1 MIRLVFFE
9 IKKLSHRFVLCMVLM
24 LVGASAFSQTVDC
37 SKSVNCANPYC
48 APIAN
53 DAKELGCEC
62 FDAADNDGDG
72 KIDQADP
79 NCATYYGLTFVGQG
93 SDCSITPPGANTPFD
108 LVGPPIVSGQNTA
121 DTQSKVAAADVD
133 GNGVP
138 DILITSKWN
147 AEVRLVA
154 STAQTGIPALGGD
167 SFAPGD
173 VIADFRLS
181 GNAISSQFDNI
192 GCGTVSNL
200 VFEYEVLTADIDGD
214 KRAEVFAVVSNRDGS
229 PKSPPT
235 CFFLVGLKLQAYGAQ
250 GFVLI
255 PGYPVYLGTNRP
267 GIFGIADMDGDDKA
281 EIYLRDRIF
290 AAETG
295 ALLASEGGKL
305 MTNTALWDVNVTAAP
320 VTVDIKSA
328 GADGNVMELIVG
340 PRIYKVPSLTSRN
353 PVSPASLTL
362 WRDMNSLNFDINA
375 DGAPDQYFVKL
386 MNDPVEY
393 GIDTHSSTS
402 IADVDKDGF
411 MDVVVTGALNSSLGR
426 TTVFY
431 WNVQKNTVSGFM
443 TLSSADLGIAPGT
456 EPAGKCPS
464 GASYTN
470 YQNGWIWGTGRVNIG
485 DANGDGKLDFSF
497 IAGSHLYCV
506 TTDAPGTNIIPLWSS
521 PRTINDSRSGVLTVT
536 IYDFNNDGDPEMVY
550 RDSQEL
556 VVIDGATGM
565 TKHWSAICQSH
576 TYTEGPIIA
585 DVNGDGAT
593 DICVPCN
600 RNNSFDICDDI
611 QQQALGEVR
620 LFFSSG
626 NEWLPTRKVWNQP
639 GYHVV
644 NINDDLTLPFPQ
656 LDPAMIFGNAP
667 CANGLPGPQTP
678 LNVFLNQIP
687 FLGADGC
694 PVFPAPDLT
703 FTGDVPNPLCTTDPT
718 LPGCDSDGDGVY
730 DPAVVVIPPICGNL
744 GIQVYFNIIN
754 AGDLPISDV
763 VPVSFFN
770 GDPTTN
776 PNAILLKS
784 TTITIT
790 NLQIDQKYQTP
801 TITFNG
807 PGTVFDLYIVMYNN
821 GAVLPIVLSG
831 GSAKECKISNN
842 MYKVTVTPSPFT
854 AAVEKI
860 RDNVKCVAA
869 DPNVGELRARI
880 YKGTP
885 IAANEVVD
893 YSDYTF
899 QWYYGLDTS
908 NPIPAALGGTNYTIS
923 GLPDGDYSFVATNV
937 SKGCTTTL
945 VSTNIALSITLPAV
959 TINVLSDQTNCS
971 PPNGALEAVV
981 AGGNTGYS
989 FEWFSNANSLGIST
1003 ATASNLIGNNYTVV
1017 VTRNG
1022 CTTTATEVVDDLA
1035 FEPDVTATSTPV
1047 VNCANLASGTVTA
1060 QAVLNGVAQNAADY
1074 TFNWYFHNIG
1084 DGSRGSI
1091 LPAANGTGPTRTGL
1105 AAGWYEVE
1113 TINNA
1118 TQCKSAPF
1126 PIEVKTETVVPEV
1139 TLLELAP
1146 QTSCDPTSP
1155 NGTLQA
1161 TAVIGGVPQDP
1172 SGFTFEWFVGQ
1183 NTLPQ
1188 NAHTSVS
1195 GTNGS
1200 IAENVK
1206 GGGQSYTV
1214 KITTALQCSA
1224 TADAVIQEIINLPVV
1239 TLTLTPNGICD
1250 EVLANK
1256 KYSGAVTANVT
1267 FAGNPVTDFTNY
1279 SFTWYTGSSA
1289 VGTPRTE
1296 TGNSLVDLNTGFYT
1310 VVVSRTD
1317 LKCTAAP
1324 NTGLVGDQRI
1334 IPTITANP
1342 VPSTNCTTAPNG
1354 SMVVTNVTS
1363 GATSGTGAPFV
1374 FAWFNGVDQ
1383 TTLIP
1388 GQTGPTLTGIQ
1399 GGDAVFRT
1407 VRVTNTNDGCRSTN
1421 TQLIVDNSLNPILEL
1436 EADPNSICDPNLTSP
1451 RKEFNGEVRATITNA
1466 AQSQFADPTF
1476 VFAWTNTTT
1485 GTTIADTDA
1494 TISLLNNGSYTGV
1507 VTHQPTGCVSA
1518 PANIDVI
1525 PAKVPL
1531 VIDATANPSTNC
1543 APVTGNGSIVINN
1556 VTAGS
1561 TSGTGAPFVYLWHNG
1576 SDLTTPMV
1584 GQTGSS
1590 IINQQGGVGVFR
1602 TVLVTN
1608 QLDGC
1613 QMTDTKEISDA
1624 RVLPVLQLTPSPNS
1638 ICDPVVANTPF
1649 NGQVMASIPNLAA
1662 IGAPQTFIYEWTD
1675 EETGNVIAGITGPN
1689 LTQRDSSFYSAFVT
1703 HVPTGCKSPVVTAQ
1717 VTPAQVLPVIQA
1729 SAVPSTNCDPTK
1741 ANGLVRVDDVDG
1753 NNSPFTGYTFV
1764 WRSGLTQTGLVI
1776 ANSAVS
1782 PDTLQGAI
1790 GKFYNVLVTNT
1801 GDGCKNT
1808 FAVEVLDAQV
1818 KPVITLSANPNTICD
1833 PAIAGVPVNGSVQQL
1848 SFTYTGGYAG
1858 TQTLRYNWFN
1868 GEYVGAALP
1877 AHTPSTTTAGTITS
1891 LVSGFYSGTV
1901 TIEELG
1907 CTSDVVSI
1915 EVEDNF
1921 FTPPIDITAI
1931 NQTSCD
1937 DLNPNGMLTAT
1948 IDESGIGGSGTEN
1961 SSTLYT
1967 FNWFNQGNPPVMPGS
1982 AVTTTTA
1989 TNGQINRL
1997 VGNVFY
2003 RVETIRL
2010 NTGCTNTETIF
2021 LPEIITYPIV
2031 AAAVSSD
2038 VTRCDLPN
2046 GAVVADVGGV
2056 QNGYT
2061 FFWLNEDGLNQTT
2074 LADDVINNADATNA
2088 NNGQYLNLI
2097 PGVYTV
2103 VARDNA
2109 TSCVSQPVSRQ
2120 VDDNT
2125 NKTDIAIAIDVR
2137 PATCDTGGGE
2147 MTATLTGGD
2156 GPTYDYSWFRG
2167 GPINDNINFFNN
2179 PPVFDPAVSFDQ
2191 SLGAGLTD
2199 NITELS
2205 SAIYTLVV
2213 KDQGNGCSNY
2223 KTIFLPF
2230 LNAHVITP
2238 VVTPSSI
2245 CPYDVG
2251 NGEVEVTVSDLAAGK
2266 TINDYIYRFYS
2277 GENPLAAN
2285 KIGPDIGPG
2294 AGVPNPNTYSALAPG
2309 KYTIEVRQGFAP
2321 NCPVYEVVEV
2331 ESQALAPVIN
2341 LNGALSAN
2349 TSCDTNSADGSAEIA
2364 LSRNPNDV
2372 TTGFTYSLDVTPSP
2386 VGWGGAVV
2394 TGPYVAPNPTAG
2406 APEMVAIN
2414 GLRPDNEVPEY
2425 LVRVTSSNGCVAER
2439 ILSIPNQPAVA
2450 ELVDGD
2456 VISQNALFCD
2466 PLLETNARI
2475 EVLSLAIVNG
2485 PADDLGDYRFDW
2497 YTDPALTVASRV
2509 LSAVGNNTAAKGG
2522 EILSNVGGPLP
2533 SAPVTVGSYY
2543 VVATKVNAGA
2553 TGGVGCFSAPFRT
2566 DILDISVNPTFTLTP
2581 TSNTACDLNFEGAVR
2596 VTVTSPGSVNPLPGL
2611 AYTYDWVVAATAI
2624 TSPATSD
2631 GDGVGADDNFS
2642 GLNDGSYTLEL
2653 KNNASG
2659 CITNGSTTISPAFIP
2674 IIVTNASSLPQI
2686 LCNADGSV
2694 TVTQVEVGPT
2704 TFIRGTNP
2712 EFFSDFSYSWF
2723 RNSPTPTT
2731 DFLTDDANAKI
2742 EVPQLVAGTNGGEYS
2757 SMGAGVYYVQ
2767 AKRTAGAPGS
2777 GCESAPLRV
2786 DVGDLREN
2794 PIAVLS
2800 PSNDTSCETVGG
2812 FEGGI
2817 QVEVTDPGSGPAPL
2831 NYTYDWTTTEP
2842 SVPAD
2847 GAAYSDMES
2856 FTGLKDGDYSVR
2868 ITNNTSGCFVN
2879 AATSILRSSVPVII
2893 ASATTTDQI
2902 ICNPDGSVTVTRIDV
2917 GTTDS
2922 YVPADLEFGH
2932 FEFTWKKA
2940 DPNSAALN
2948 DNLGNPITG
2957 GALLPGT
2964 NAGEYSQLFAD
2975 SYYVTAKRITG
2986 GPGSGCISAPL
2997 RKDIIDLSFDPI
3009 AHLTPQTNTSCD
3021 PTFFEGAIVVDVDDP
3036 GAMPNPAPVPTY
3048 RYSRTSLIN
3057 AVPVVNTGQDGV
3069 ADNFTGL
3076 RDDTYVIRVTNEA
3089 SGCFTD
3095 VSTII
3100 TRSMI
3105 PVTTVEA
3112 LVTDQLICLN
3122 DGRIVVTEVLVGTD
3136 NTRPFTEFNFTWYK
3150 DSPVAGNEIVSAS
3163 GVNRFDLNT
3172 TTMPTI
3178 EAGTYFVKA
3187 KRIAGSPGLGCES
3200 APLRR
3205 DILDKSV
3212 DPDVSFAFTPA
3223 SNCLGGLPNGQLIA
3237 TAVERNG
3244 GTDGNNDGVTDIYNF
3259 TWALNGGALD
3269 PATTETYLNPTSTLD
3284 RAPEGIYTV
3293 RIDNAATGCFFQTD
3307 MALQL
3312 DLSLSLPNIVDVNPI
3327 NPLNCFPTGSARV
3340 VEITIGGTSTITDP
3354 AQLDAD
3360 FDYTWYKGAFPG
3372 TPLVDAG
3379 NVPYQQALLPDQL
3392 PSNYFVVVRDLQTNC
3407 ESSPVETIIEDA
3419 DIVYPDID
3427 ITQSLPQ
3434 IKCYNDPNDP
3444 NFNLGTAQLIATVDN
3459 GQTSANPNY
3468 TFAWFRSLDGTPPVH
3483 LAAPAPSTISNLKHG
3498 DYSVTVRDASTNCV
3512 STALF
3517 IIPDASPQ
3525 FLPQL
3530 SLSTTLRTRCDI
3542 TDGALFASG
3551 VPFPVD
3557 PGNPLNNYPFPYNY
3571 RADLYAG
3578 DPPGDINNPDLGVM
3592 LNDPNF
3598 PTYTSNFLRTGLA
3611 EGAYTVRLTDLN
3623 TSCVSILATVID
3635 DGRVPPE
3642 ITIVQDNPLTNC
3654 DPLRPNGQLTA
3665 TADGGKV
3672 GGYSFAW
3679 HAGDQ
3684 VAGPVLTN
3692 FNTLIGRTTG
3702 QYTVQVINNTTQC
3715 PAEETGEIMD
3725 GTVLP
3730 PKPDASL
3737 VRGRTNCLTP
3747 NGWVTVDVEGVTVG
3761 YSFDWYDGNVVKPSP
3776 DFEGID
3782 YTDRDIGD
3790 YAVTATDDVTGCV
3803 SLPSIIAVPD
3813 LRIIPL
3819 VELSSTPS
3827 YCLTPTGSVLLELLN
3842 STEVT
3847 LTDITWF
3854 NQDNNVEI
3862 GNGPAAYDL
3871 FAGYYLARF
3880 VSSEGCEA
3888 EAEVEVGTEILS
3900 YNLVSV
3906 NSDTRNDF
3914 WMIDCIERFPTNN
3927 VKVFN
3932 RSGVKVY
3939 EADGYNNNDVSFK
3952 GLGEKGLYTL
3962 GNELPDGTYFYI
3974 IDKRDGSKPIFG
3986 YLELVH

>member
-1 MIRLVFFE
+1 MIQRPPLF
-9 IKKLSHRFVLCMVLM
+9 KTKNYALRFVFCMVFILIS
-24 LVGASAFSQTVDC
+24 ASAFSQAVDC
-37 SKSVNCANPYC
+37 SKNANCTDPYC

-53 DAKELGCEC
+53 DGKELGCEC
-62 FDAADNDGDG
+62 FDLVDNDGDN
-72 KIDQADP
+72 KVDQADP

-93 SDCSITPPGANTPFD
+93 SDCSITPPGASTPFD
-108 LVGPPIVSGQNTA
+108 LVGPPAVSGQNTA

-154 STAQTGIPALGGD
+154 STTQTGVPALGGGN
-167 SFAPGD
+167 FAPGD
-173 VIADFRLS
+173 IIADFRLS
-181 GNAISSQFDNI
+181 GNNISSTFDDI
-192 GCGTVSNL
+192 GCGKTANL
-200 VFEYEVLTADIDGD
+200 VFEYEVLTADINGD
-214 KRAEVFAVVSNRDGS
+214 KRSEIFAVVSNRAGS

-235 CFFLVGLKLQAYGAQ
+235 CFFLVGLKLQTYGAQ
-250 GFVLI
+250 GMVLM

-295 ALLASEGGKL
+295 KLLASEGGKV
-305 MTNTALWDVNVTAAP
+305 MTNTAQWDIDVTAAP

-328 GADGNVMELIVG
+328 GLDGNVMELIVG
-340 PRIYKVPSLTSRN
+340 PKIYKVPSLTSRS
-353 PVSPASLTL
+353 PGSPAALTL
-362 WRDMNSLNFDINA
+362 WRDMNSVSFDINK
-375 DGAPDQYFVKL
+375 DGAADQYFVKL

-393 GIDTHSSTS
+393 GVDTHSSTS

-431 WNVQKNTVSGFM
+431 WNVQKNKVSGFM
-443 TLSSADLGIAPGT
+443 TLSAADLGIAPGT

-506 TTDAPGTNIIPLWSS
+506 TTDAPGTNIIPLWAG

-556 VVIDGATGM
+556 VVIDGATG
-565 TKHWSAICQSH
+565 TVKYWSSICQSH

-620 LFFSSG
+620 LYFSSG

-656 LDPAMIFGNAP
+656 LDPAMVFGNGA

-687 FLGADGC
+687 FLSADGC
-694 PVFPAPDLT
+694 PVFPAPDLA
-703 FTGDVPNPLCTTDPT
+703 FSGDTPNPVCTSNPT
-718 LPGCDSDGDGVY
+718 SPGCDTDGNGVY

-744 GIQVYFNIIN
+744 DIQVYFNIIN
-754 AGDLPISDV
+754 SGDLPISDV

-776 PNAILLKS
+776 PGAVLLKS
-784 TTITIT
+784 TTITIN
-790 NLQIDQKYQTP
+790 NLQVDQEIQTP

-821 GAVLPIVLSG
+821 GAVLPIVLTGPST
-831 GSAKECKISNN
+831 KECRIENN

-869 DPNVGELRARI
+869 DPNVGELRARL
-880 YKGTP
+880 YKGP
-885 IAANEVVD
+885 AVAANEIVD

-899 QWYYGLDTS
+899 QWYYGLTTA
-908 NPIPAALGGTNYTIS
+908 NPVPPALGGNNYTIS

-945 VSTNIALSITLPAV
+945 VSTNVALSITLPAV
-959 TINVLSDQTNCS
+959 TINVLSDQTVCS
-971 PPNGALEAVV
+971 PPNGSLEAVV
-981 AGGNTGYS
+981 AGGNTGFS
-989 FEWFSNANSLGIST
+989 FEWFSNATSLGIST
-1003 ATASNLIGNNYTVV
+1003 STATNLIGNNYTVV

-1035 FEPDVTATSTPV
+1035 FEPTVGATSTPV
-1047 VNCANLASGTVTA
+1047 VNCANLSSGTVTA
-1060 QAVLNGVAQNAADY
+1060 EASLNGVVQNAADY
-1074 TFNWYFHNIG
+1074 TFNWYFHNIAN
-1084 DGSRGSI
+1084 GSRGSV

-1105 AAGWYEVE
+1105 AAGHYEVE

-1126 PIEVKTETVVPEV
+1126 VVEVKTETIVPQV
-1139 TLLELAP
+1139 TIAELAP
-1146 QTSCDPTSP
+1146 QTSCDPTAP
-1155 NGTLQA
+1155 NGRLQA
-1161 TAVIGGVPQDP
+1161 TALIGGVAQDP

-1188 NAHTSVS
+1188 NSHTTVS

-1200 IAENVK
+1200 IAESVK

-1214 KITTALQCSA
+1214 KITTAMQCSA
-1224 TADAVIQEIINLPVV
+1224 IADTVVQEIINIPVV
-1239 TLTLTPNGICD
+1239 TLNLTPNGICD
-1250 EVLANK
+1250 EVLAGKNF
-1256 KYSGAVTANVT
+1256 SGAVTAVVT
-1267 FAGNPVTDFTNY
+1267 FAGNPVSDFTNY

-1289 VGTPRTE
+1289 VGAPRPE
-1296 TGNSLVDLNTGFYT
+1296 TGNSLVDLDSGFYT

-1324 NTGLVGDQRI
+1324 NTGLVEDQRI

-1374 FAWFNGVDQ
+1374 FAWFNGVDE

-1388 GQTGPTLTGIQ
+1388 GETGSSLTGIQ
-1399 GGDAVFRT
+1399 GGPLVFRT

-1421 TQLIVDNSLNPILEL
+1421 TQLISDNSLLPLLQL
-1436 EADPNSICDPNLTSP
+1436 EADPNTICNPNLTSP
-1451 RKEFNGEVRATITNA
+1451 RVEFNGEVRATITNA
-1466 AQSQFADPTF
+1466 GQSQFVNPAF
-1476 VFAWTNTTT
+1476 VFSWTNTTT
-1485 GTTIADTDA
+1485 GTTISDTDA
-1494 TISLLNNGSYTGV
+1494 TISLLNDGSYTAV

-1531 VIDATANPSTNC
+1531 VIDAKANPSTNC
-1543 APVTGNGSIVINN
+1543 FPVGGNGSIVINN
-1556 VTAGS
+1556 VTAGA
-1561 TSGTGAPFVYLWHNG
+1561 TSGIGAPFTYQWHNG

-1584 GQTGSS
+1584 GQVGSS
-1590 IINQQGGVGVFR
+1590 ITNQQGGVGVFR

-1624 RVLPVLQLTPSPNS
+1624 RVLPVLQLVATPNS
-1638 ICDPVVANTPF
+1638 ICDPVAANKPF
-1649 NGQVMASIPNLAA
+1649 NGTVTATISNQADISLPH
-1662 IGAPQTFIYEWTD
+1662 TFTYEWTD
-1675 EETGNVIAGITGPN
+1675 EETGAIIAGVTGPN
-1689 LTQRDSSFYSAFVT
+1689 LTQRDSSFYTAFVT
-1703 HVPTGCKSPVVTAQ
+1703 HASTGCKSPVVTAQ

-1729 SAVPSTNCDPTK
+1729 SALASTNCDPTK
-1741 ANGLVRVDDVDG
+1741 ANGVVQVDDVDT
-1753 NNSPFTGYTFV
+1753 NSSPFTGYTFV
-1764 WRSGLTQTGLVI
+1764 WRSGLTQAGQI
-1776 ANSAVS
+1776 IGNSAVS

-1790 GKFYNVLVTNT
+1790 GKFYTVLVTNSS
-1801 GDGCKNT
+1801 DGCKNI
-1808 FAVEVLDAQV
+1808 FSVELPDAQV
-1818 KPVITLSANPNTICD
+1818 KPVLTLSSNPNTICNT
-1833 PAIAGVPVNGSVQQL
+1833 AVAGVSENGTVQQL
-1848 SFTYTGGYAG
+1848 AMSYTGSYAG
-1858 TQTLRYNWFN
+1858 VQTLHYNWFQ
-1868 GEYVGAALP
+1868 GEYAGAVLP
-1877 AHTPSTTTAGTITS
+1877 AHTPSQTTVSNIAS
-1891 LVSGFYSGTV
+1891 LAAGFYSGTV
-1901 TIEELG
+1901 TIEEIG
-1907 CTSDVVSI
+1907 CTSDVVSV

-1921 FTPPIDITAI
+1921 FIPPINITPV

-1937 DLNPNGMLTAT
+1937 DLNPNGVLTAT
-1948 IDESGIGGSGTEN
+1948 IDESSQGGSATEN
-1961 SSTLYT
+1961 AASLYT
-1967 FNWFNQGNPPVMPGS
+1967 FNWLNQGNPPVVPGT

-1989 TNGQINRL
+1989 INGQIDRL

-2003 RVETIRL
+2003 KVEVIRSA
-2010 NTGCTNTETIF
+2010 TGCTNTETIF

-2038 VTRCDLPN
+2038 VTRCDLPD
-2046 GAVVADVGGV
+2046 GAAIADVGGA

-2061 FFWLNEDGLNQTT
+2061 FFWLNEKGLNQTT
-2074 LADDVINNADATNA
+2074 IADDVIDNADATNV

-2097 PGVYTV
+2097 PGIYTV
-2103 VARDNA
+2103 VAQDNV
-2109 TSCVSQPVSRQ
+2109 TRCVSQPVSRE
-2120 VDDNT
+2120 VANNT
-2125 NKTDIAIAIDVR
+2125 NKTNISISIDVK
-2137 PATCDTGGGE
+2137 PADCAVGGGE

-2156 GPTYDYSWFRG
+2156 GPTYDYLWFRG
-2167 GPINDNINFFNN
+2167 GPLNDSIDFFTN
-2179 PPVFDPAVSFDQ
+2179 PPVFNPAVSFDQ
-2191 SLGAGLTD
+2191 SLGAGTSD
-2199 NITELS
+2199 QITGLS
-2205 SAIYTLVV
+2205 SAIYTLVIQD
-2213 KDQGNGCSNY
+2213 KGNGCGNY

-2230 LNAHVITP
+2230 SNSH
-2238 VVTPSSI
+2238 VVTPVLTPSTI
-2245 CPYDVG
+2245 CPYDIG
-2251 NGEVEVTVSDLAAGK
+2251 NGEVEVTVTNLDVGK
-2266 TINDYIYRFYS
+2266 TIDDYIYRFYS

-2285 KIGPDIGPG
+2285 QIGPDIGPAPG
-2294 AGVPNPNTYSALAPG
+2294 NPNPQTYAALAPG

-2321 NCPVYEVVEV
+2321 NCPVYEVVEI
-2331 ESQALAPVIN
+2331 ESQALAPVVN

-2349 TSCDTNSADGSAEIA
+2349 TSCDTNSADGSAQIA
-2364 LSRNPNDV
+2364 ISRNPNDV
-2372 TTGFTYSLDVTPSP
+2372 TTGFTYSLDVLPAP

-2394 TGPYVAPNPTAG
+2394 TGPYVVPNPTAG
-2406 APEMVAIN
+2406 APEMVAVN
-2414 GLRPDNEVPEY
+2414 GLRPDNEVPQY
-2425 LVRVTSSNGCVAER
+2425 TVRVTSSNGCMTER
-2439 ILSIPNQPAVA
+2439 IISIPNQPAVA

-2456 VISQNALFCD
+2456 VVSKNALFCD
-2466 PLLETNARI
+2466 ALLETNAEI
-2475 EVLSLAIVNG
+2475 EVKSLAIING

-2497 YTDPALTVASRV
+2497 YTDPALTMASRV
-2509 LSAVGNNTAAKGG
+2509 LSANGDNTAAKGG
-2522 EILSNVGGPLP
+2522 EILSNVNAPLP
-2533 SAPVTVGSYY
+2533 SSRVTVGSYY
-2543 VVATKVNAGA
+2543 VVATKVNAGT

-2566 DILDISVNPTFTLTP
+2566 DILDMSVNPTFTLTP
-2581 TSNTACDLNFEGAVR
+2581 TSNTACDTNFEGAVK
-2596 VTVTSPGSVNPLPGL
+2596 VTVTSAGSVNPLPVL
-2611 AYTYDWVVAATAI
+2611 AYTYTWVAAETAI
-2624 TSPATSD
+2624 VPPPTSN
-2631 GDGVGADDNFS
+2631 GDGIGADDNFT
-2642 GLNDGSYTLEL
+2642 GLNDGDYTLQL

-2659 CITNGSTTISPAFIP
+2659 CTTNGSTTISPAFIP

-2694 TVTQVEVGPT
+2694 TVTQVDVGPT
-2704 TFIRGTNP
+2704 TFVRGTDP

-2723 RNSPTPTT
+2723 RNSPTPATS
-2731 DFLTDDANAKI
+2731 FLTDDLSAKI
-2742 EVPQLVAGTNGGEYS
+2742 LVPQLVAGTNAGEYS
-2757 SMGAGVYYVQ
+2757 AMGAGIYYVQ
-2767 AKRTAGAPGS
+2767 AKRIAGAPGS

-2786 DVGDLREN
+2786 DVGDQREN
-2794 PIAVLS
+2794 PNAVLT
-2800 PSNDTSCETVGG
+2800 PSNDTSCETIGG
-2812 FEGGI
+2812 FEGAI
-2817 QVEVTDPGSGPAPL
+2817 DVEVIDPGSGPAPL

-2842 SVPAD
+2842 SAPAD
-2847 GAAYSDMES
+2847 GAAYSDTES
-2856 FTGLKDGDYSVR
+2856 FTGLKDGNYAVR
-2868 ITNNTSGCFVN
+2868 ITNNTSGCFVD
-2879 AATSILRSSVPVII
+2879 ASTSVLRSSVPVII
-2893 ASATTTDQI
+2893 ASATALDQI
-2902 ICNPDGSVTVTRIDV
+2902 ICNPDGSISVTRIDV
-2917 GTTDS
+2917 GSTDS
-2922 YVPADLEFGH
+2922 YVPSDIEFADFQ
-2932 FEFTWKKA
+2932 FTWKKA
-2940 DPNSAALN
+2940 DVNSASLN
-2948 DNLGNPITG
+2948 DDMGNPITG

-2964 NAGEYSQLFAD
+2964 NAGEYSQLFAN
-2975 SYYVTAKRITG
+2975 SYYVTAKRTAG
-2986 GPGSGCISAPL
+2986 GPGSGCVSAPL

-3036 GAMPNPAPVPTY
+3036 GAMPVVAPVPTY

-3057 AVPVVNTGQDGV
+3057 PVPVVNTGQDGI

-3076 RDDTYVIRVTNEA
+3076 RDDTYVVRVTNEV

-3095 VSTII
+3095 VSTIV
-3100 TRSMI
+3100 TRSLI
-3105 PVTTVEA
+3105 PVTTVDA
-3112 LVTDQLICLN
+3112 LVDDQLICLN
-3122 DGRIVVTEVLVGTD
+3122 DGRIVVTEVSVGTD
-3136 NTRPFTEFNFTWYK
+3136 NTRPFTEFDFTWYQS
-3150 DSPVAGNEIVSAS
+3150 SPVAGNEIASAS
-3163 GVNRFDLNT
+3163 GVNSFDLNT

-3178 EAGTYFVKA
+3178 KAGTYFVKA
-3187 KRIAGSPGLGCES
+3187 KRILGSPGLGCES

-3237 TAVERNG
+3237 TAIER
-3244 GTDGNNDGVTDIYNF
+3244 DGSLDGDKDGVTDVYSF
-3259 TWALNGGALD
+3259 TWTLNGGALN
-3269 PATTETYLNPTSTLD
+3269 PATTETYLNPASTLD
-3284 RAPEGIYTV
+3284 SAPEGTYSV
-3293 RIDNAATGCFFQTD
+3293 RVDNAATGCFFNKG
-3307 MALQL
+3307 MELEL
-3312 DLSLSLPNIVDVNPI
+3312 DLSLSLPNIVDVDPFD
-3327 NPLNCFPTGSARV
+3327 PVNCFPTGSARV
-3340 VEITIGGTSTITDP
+3340 VEITIGGTTTITNP

-3360 FDYTWYKGAFPG
+3360 FDYSWFKGTFPS

-3392 PSNYFVVVRDLQTNC
+3392 PDSYYVVVRDLQTNC
-3407 ESSPVETIIEDA
+3407 ESSPVETVIKDA
-3419 DIVYPDID
+3419 DIIYPDID

-3434 IKCYNDPNDP
+3434 ISCDDS
-3444 NFNLGTAQLIATVDN
+3444 FGTAELIATVDN
-3459 GQTSANPNY
+3459 GQTSANANY
-3468 TFAWFRSLDGTPPVH
+3468 RFEWFQSLDGTPPVF
-3483 LAAPAPSTISNLKHG
+3483 LPAPASSTISNLKDG
-3498 DYSVTVRDASTNCV
+3498 DYSVTVLDVSTNCT
-3512 STALF
+3512 STSLF
-3517 IIPDASPQ
+3517 IVPDASPQ

-3530 SLSTTLRTRCDI
+3530 SISTTERTRCDV

-3557 PGNPLNNYPFPYNY
+3557 PANQLNNYPFPYNY
-3571 RADLYAG
+3571 QADLYAG
-3578 DPPGDINNPDLGVM
+3578 DPPADINNPDLGPM
-3592 LNDPNF
+3592 ANDPNF
-3598 PTYTSNFLRTGLA
+3598 PTYTSNFLRPGLA

-3623 TSCVSILATVID
+3623 TGCVTIGASVID
-3635 DGRVPPE
+3635 DGRLYPE
-3642 ITIVQDNPLTNC
+3642 ITIVQDNPLINC

-3672 GGYSFAW
+3672 GGYSFEW
-3679 HAGDQ
+3679 RAGDPP
-3684 VAGPVLTN
+3684 AGPVITT
-3692 FNTLIGRTTG
+3692 FNTLIGQTTG
-3702 QYTVQVINNTTQC
+3702 FYTVQVINNITAC
-3715 PAEETGEIMD
+3715 PAEKAGEITD
-3725 GTVLP
+3725 GTVDP
-3730 PKPDASL
+3730 PAPDASL
-3737 VRGRTNCLTP
+3737 VQGRTSCITP
-3747 NGWVTVDVEGVTVG
+3747 NGWVTVDVDGVTIG
-3761 YSFDWYDGNVVKPSP
+3761 YSFDWYDGNAVKPSP

-3782 YTDRDIGD
+3782 YVDREIGD

-3803 SLPSIIAVPD
+3803 SLPTVIAVPD
-3813 LRIIPL
+3813 LRKKPEISL
-3819 VELSSTPS
+3819 TSTPS

-3842 STEVT
+3842 SAEVV
-3847 LTDITWF
+3847 LTDITWY
-3854 NQDNNVEI
+3854 NKENGLEI

-3871 FAGYYLARF
+3871 FTGIYISKV
-3880 VSSEGCEA
+3880 VSSEGCEN
-3888 EAEVEVGTEILS
+3888 EAEVEVKTEILS

-3906 NSDTRNDF
+3906 NSDNRNDF
-3914 WMIDCIERFPTNN
+3914 WMIDCIQNFPSNN

-3939 EADGYNNNDVSFK
+3939 EADGYNNADVMFK
-3952 GLGEKGLYTL
+3952 GIGEKGLYAL

-3974 IDKRDGSKPIFG
+3974 IDKRDGSKPVYG